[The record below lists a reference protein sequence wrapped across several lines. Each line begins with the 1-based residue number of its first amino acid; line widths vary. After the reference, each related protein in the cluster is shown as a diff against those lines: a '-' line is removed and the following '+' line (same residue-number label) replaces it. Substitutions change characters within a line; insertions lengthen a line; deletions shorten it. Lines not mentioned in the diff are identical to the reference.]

1 MSETNETAGAAA
13 PIPRRRRTPT
23 ARLAARQAK
32 RARDL
37 RIVEMLARGASVK
50 AIAAEEKLTTR
61 RTRVLVNEALARR
74 GMEPASGFAQ
84 LQVRRLA
91 QALDHA
97 VEAMGYG
104 NIQAID
110 RVIKIVRELDRYEAA
125 FVQPRAEGIAQ
136 TELGGAVKP

>member
-1 MSETNETAGAAA
+1 MSETNDMAGAAA
-13 PIPRRRRTPT
+13 PIRRRRTPA

>member
-1 MSETNETAGAAA
+1 
-13 PIPRRRRTPT
+13 
-23 ARLAARQAK
+23 
-32 RARDL
+32 
-37 RIVEMLARGASVK
+37 MLARGASVK

-74 GMEPASGFAQ
+74 GTEPASGFAQ

-136 TELGGAVKP
+136 TESEAR